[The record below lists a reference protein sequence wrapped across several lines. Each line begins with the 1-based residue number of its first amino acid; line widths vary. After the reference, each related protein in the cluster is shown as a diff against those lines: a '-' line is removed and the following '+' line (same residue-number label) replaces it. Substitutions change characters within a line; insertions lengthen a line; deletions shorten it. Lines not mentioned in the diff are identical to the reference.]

1 MVLLIS
7 LQIAAGLEQKGLK
20 ELKNDHLATVTTV
33 MRAYSKLFIACRDE
47 M

>member
-1 MVLLIS
+1 MIALL
-7 LQIAAGLEQKGLK
+7 LQIAGGLEQKGLK
-20 ELKNDHLATVTTV
+20 ELKNEHFATVRTA